1 VICELCPADELSR
14 LQTARRGR
22 HVRKLAVLEQR
33 NRTQQISPAV
43 RCCPP
48 LGQFSAGLTRVGA
61 IDDAAALR
69 PFKTR
74 AHGYGRE
81 NEMSS
86 LCLVAISLIR
96 TISGKIF
103 KTVAFFVSP
112 IPDHYILPT
121 AAFLSFFGTDSTD
134 SPRTVYRFL
143 LYSFCVFSSF

>member
-1 VICELCPADELSR
+1 MICELCPADELSP
-14 LQTARRGR
+14 LQTTRRGR

-61 IDDAAALR
+61 IDAAALR

-81 NEMSS
+81 NEKSS
-86 LCLVAISLIR
+86 LC
-96 TISGKIF
+96 
-103 KTVAFFVSP
+103 
-112 IPDHYILPT
+112 
-121 AAFLSFFGTDSTD
+121 FGCDFSDS
-134 SPRTVYRFL
+134 YNFGENL
-143 LYSFCVFSSF
+143 